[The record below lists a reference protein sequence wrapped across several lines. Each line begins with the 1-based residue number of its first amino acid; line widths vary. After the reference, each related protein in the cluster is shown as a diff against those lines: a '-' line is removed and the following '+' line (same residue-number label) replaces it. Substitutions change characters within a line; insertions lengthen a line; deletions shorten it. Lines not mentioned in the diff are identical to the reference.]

1 MPSNLNDR
9 RILGEDPGVSSAVAR
24 KSTSAP
30 PLRAAS
36 RISRENVVRAYRR
49 YAPVYDRLFGGVLN
63 PGRRALSEA
72 VARLQP
78 GSLLEV
84 GVGTGLTLSGY
95 PRTSAVVGV
104 DISTEML
111 AKARQRAMA
120 LAHPDMRLEVMDG
133 ETLAFPDRSFDC
145 VTLPYVLSVTPDPQ
159 RLVREVRR
167 VCRVGGTILVLNHFS
182 GSRMWWLLERAVR
195 SSASQVGF
203 RSDFGLAAQIASY
216 DWRVEWV
223 RDVNLLGL
231 SKLISIR
238 NA

>member
-1 MPSNLNDR
+1 MPSNLHDR
-9 RILGEDPGVSSAVAR
+9 RILGEDPGVSPAVTR
-24 KSTSAP
+24 ETMSPRP
-30 PLRAAS
+30 PRAAN

-49 YAPVYDRLFGGVLN
+49 YAPVYDRLFGSVLN

-95 PRTSAVVGV
+95 PRTSAIVGV
-104 DISTEML
+104 DISREML
-111 AKARQRAMA
+111 ARARQRAMT
-120 LAHPDMRLEVMDG
+120 LAHTNLRLEVMDG

-167 VCRVGGTILVLNHFS
+167 VCRIGGTILVLNHFS
-182 GSRMWWLLERAVR
+182 GSRLWWLLERAVR

-203 RSDFGLAAQIASY
+203 RSDFGLAAEIARY

-223 RDVNLLGL
+223 KDVNLFGL